1 MSESDIYSCSS
12 LSENLPGKGF
22 SLEEKKQSPKRS
34 FEPRDKSP
42 NADSSDLPLKAPTEP
57 PTQESTEDSTWTTVN
72 LPNAISVDDLAVAPE
87 EDIYQPPQANDSLPP
102 AYLMQTIA
110 QCIEAQANMEQ
121 EQSACGEAELWA
133 RVEYLENLL
142 SQYRDLLEEQKL
154 QATTQQAELEK
165 KIRALQQ
172 AQAQIKHLTAELA
185 VCQETIR
192 AQQQEIAELAK
203 NWQQCEEHLAQLER
217 ECATT
222 QQRYKEQ
229 VHLNMQAANTCRELR
244 ARLNRQQRQALQFKA
259 ALEKSLANQGSGGA
273 LVTENSGT
281 AEMVSERTEDLIELS
296 QGGVVP
302 KSVPIQPWYTNSSKT
317 SVFELAEKREH
328 IMTEKP
334 ESPTLESFSPGAQP
348 SPDLLQSGNSVS
360 LPIMHPRSETFWPEQ
375 DSLIETIRT
384 MVTPEPFMGSLSTIS
399 PSLLPQ
405 EQQDADLLSLAPQTN
420 LANSPADAALGVLG
434 ASSLTEFQPSEAD
447 AGSSTDLPEMLEL
460 AAPLKPPAPET
471 APPRVEPTQ
480 NWPAPVVYPERSQKR
495 RSLSAVE
502 LPNFRTK

>member
-1 MSESDIYSCSS
+1 MSESDIYGCGN

-22 SLEEKKQSPKRS
+22 SLEEKKQPPKRS
-34 FEPRDKSP
+34 FAPRDKSP
-42 NADSSDLPLKAPTEP
+42 NADSSDLPLEAPTAP
-57 PTQESTEDSTWTTVN
+57 PTQAPTEDSTWTTVN

-87 EDIYQPPQANDSLPP
+87 EDIYQPPEANDSLPP
-102 AYLMQTIA
+102 GYLMQTIA
-110 QCIEAQANMEQ
+110 QCIEAQKLVASMEP

-142 SQYRDLLEEQKL
+142 SQYRDLLEEQQL
-154 QATTQQAELEK
+154 QAATQQAELEA
-165 KIRALQQ
+165 KIRALEQ
-172 AQAQIKHLTAELA
+172 AQAQINHLTAELA
-185 VCQETIR
+185 VCQETIHH
-192 AQQQEIAELAK
+192 QQQEIAELTK
-203 NWQQCEEHLAQLER
+203 NWQQCEAHLAQLER

-229 VHLNMQAANTCRELR
+229 VHLNIEAANTCRELR
-244 ARLNRQQRQALQFKA
+244 ARLNRQQRQTLQFKA

-281 AEMVSERTEDLIELS
+281 VDMVSDRTEDLIELS
-296 QGGVVP
+296 PGGVVP

-334 ESPTLESFSPGAQP
+334 ESPEPFSPGAEP
-348 SPDLLQSGNSVS
+348 SPNLLESGNSVS
-360 LPIMHPRSETFWPEQ
+360 LPIVHPRRETVWPEP
-375 DSLIETIRT
+375 DNLMETIRT
-384 MVTPEPFMGSLSTIS
+384 MVTPEPFMSSVPTIS
-399 PSLLPQ
+399 PPLLPQ
-405 EQQDADLLSLAPQTN
+405 EQPDADLLSFAPQNN
-420 LANSPADAALGVLG
+420 LANSLADAD
-434 ASSLTEFQPSEAD
+434 TQFQSKSEPD
-447 AGSSTDLPEMLEL
+447 AGNSNTDLPEMLEL
-460 AAPLKPPAPET
+460 AATLKPPAPEIR
-471 APPRVEPTQ
+471 PPKVEPTQ